1 MVGDPSRPAAP
12 VGIFRQTRLGALFY
26 SNRIMLTSIRPSL
39 FIACALLAQAVSV
52 KAAAQTNY
60 YTTNGTEYAVIGS
73 LPGDQVFPDVAISTN
88 GGFLVW
94 QDNATDGSG
103 WGISAR
109 RLDTTLSGTLGT
121 FRVNV
126 QGTGNQENARVA
138 LLKNGGA
145 VFAWQGGPLSRQ
157 HIYARFLNSTNTFL
171 TTNDVLVSASTNNFQ
186 LNPAVAVLS
195 NSNLVVVWSSYNQA
209 GSSSMQDIYGQ
220 LLTATG
226 QKIGSEFL
234 VNQFTTYNQRTP
246 SVAALAG
253 GGFVVTWVSEQQR
266 QLSAALGNNTSSY
279 ITSNSTSA
287 LLPSVDIYARLF
299 TATGTANGNEFLV
312 NSGNN
317 PCANPNVAG
326 ATDGS
331 FLIAWSVRDLVNREN
346 SLDIFART
354 FSGSGIGGT
363 AFYVNSHLYGDQYAP
378 RVSALGAD
386 YLVTWTSL
394 AQDGSREGVFGQFV
408 HSDGALTGAEF
419 GVNKTS
425 VGQQMQPALAADGV
439 NQFLVVWTS
448 FNGFPNTFD
457 LYAQRYIGVNA
468 LLQPMSA
475 PFVWAPFTLSNSVY
489 QPQLVVSWP
498 TLAGLSILTY
508 EVYVN
513 GATNPM
519 GSVAGNQWTMTAANG
534 LTASSTNSF
543 QVDYVLTDGRRAA
556 LSLAAIGKTWSGLN
570 WGGIPYEW
578 MVQNYGSNTNLWPSA
593 TSKPASS
600 GPALKQIFLSGGIPN
615 QPSTWL
621 QTALTHTAQGMFLS
635 WNTQAGASYQ
645 VQATTDLLTWTNVGS
660 ARFAAGTADS
670 IYVGGNS
677 NGYYRVLLL
686 RQ

>member
-1 MVGDPSRPAAP
+1 MVGDQSRPTAP
-12 VGIFRQTRLGALFY
+12 MGIFRQTRLGALFC

-39 FIACALLAQAVSV
+39 FIACALLTLALSFTAT
-52 KAAAQTNY
+52 AQTNY

-109 RLDTTLSGTLGT
+109 RLDATLSGTLGT

-145 VFAWQGGPLSRQ
+145 VFVWQGGQLSRQ

-186 LNPAVAVLS
+186 INPAIAVLS

-209 GSSSMQDIYGQ
+209 GSASMQDVYGQ
-220 LLTATG
+220 MLTATG

-234 VNQFTTYNQRTP
+234 VNQFTNYNQRTP

-279 ITSNSTSA
+279 IKSNSISA

-299 TATGTANGNEFLV
+299 TASGTANGNEFLV
-312 NSGNN
+312 NTGNN
-317 PCANPNVAG
+317 PCANPIVAG

-378 RVSALGAD
+378 HTSALGAD

-408 HSDGALTGAEF
+408 HSDGALTGPEF
-419 GVNKTS
+419 GVNKTT
-425 VGQQMQPALAADGV
+425 VGQQMQPAVAADGV
-439 NQFLVVWTS
+439 NQFLVIWTS

-498 TLAGLSILTY
+498 NLAGLSILTY

-519 GSVAGNQWTMTAANG
+519 GSVASNQWTMTAANG
-534 LTASSTNSF
+534 LTASSTNSI
-543 QVDYVLTDGRRAA
+543 QVDYLLTDGRRAP
-556 LSLAAIGKTWSGLN
+556 LSLAAIGRTWSGLN

-578 MVQNYGSNTNLWPSA
+578 MVQNYGSNTNQWPSA

-600 GPALKQIFLSGGIPN
+600 GPTLKQIFLSGGIPN
-615 QPSTWL
+615 QPATWL